1 VTFPPVADSMAP
13 HRVAGTGRCPLIHWL
28 TKLGFTPTARA
39 SLVCPPRISTAFS
52 IGDIA
57 VPQICFP
64 PEYKHCL
71 VSCKALQAA
80 WLNKKHAEKITQDVA
95 GEALGMSGGGFS
107 QYINGR
113 VAMGLP
119 AQICFNLF

>member
-1 VTFPPVADSMAP
+1 MSMAERRELTPPHEKLVAD
-13 HRVAGTGRCPLIHWL
+13 RL
-28 TKLGFTPTARA
+28 K
-39 SLVCPPRISTAFS
+39 
-52 IGDIA
+52 
-57 VPQICFP
+57 
-64 PEYKHCL
+64 
-71 VSCKALQAA
+71 AA